1 MGAQMSLPA
10 PASGRTC
17 SQHLEKVRAVPA
29 NSNDNQSVRKQVL
42 LQVLQPD
49 LRRGRI
55 EQKCAPKPPPIRPRK
70 PLQTNGGTD
79 EGTADTNIRF
89 DDLRSLLATLGF
101 SERVRGSHHIFARP
115 GVAEILNVQ
124 PRGSFAKLFR

>member
-1 MGAQMSLPA
+1 MSLPA

-42 LQVLQPD
+42 LQVLQ
-49 LRRGRI
+49 
-55 EQKCAPKPPPIRPRK
+55 
-70 PLQTNGGTD
+70 
-79 EGTADTNIRF
+79 GTADTNIRF

-124 PRGSFAKLFR
+124 PRGSFAKPYQVKQVRGVIVRYKLAEGAQ